1 MTLVSRALNT
11 VTQSWLFNC
20 EKGGIRRVLMNLL
33 GNSLKFTSVAFIIII
48 SLALKL
54 ILSQDGYIHVGLKR
68 VPVSNNVDEKMFRI
82 ELSVLDTGKVSCTE

>member
-1 MTLVSRALNT
+1 
-11 VTQSWLFNC
+11 
-20 EKGGIRRVLMNLL
+20 MNLL

-54 ILSQDGYIHVGLKR
+54 IFSQDGYIHVGLKR